1 MSAFATH
8 AKTSAFAAGARVL
21 SSQKKTNNNNNCSS
35 NNNRCERDL
44 FPLFL
49 WKYCRLRNLFFY
61 FVWKDRASI
70 SNNHFV
76 FGFCA
81 SLSLFPPSRVT
92 IASHTYRII
101 ALTRMT
107 MIMMM
112 RVCALRVTPP
122 LSCVLRARFVIR
134 TRSHSDFE
142 FFSSLFFFLVK
153 TRALTQKTL
162 SILLH

>member
-21 SSQKKTNNNNNCSS
+21 SSQKKTNNKS
-35 NNNRCERDL
+35 NNRCERP
-44 FPLFL
+44 FPVFV

-81 SLSLFPPSRVT
+81 SLSFFPPSWCDYCIAHTHRIALLARVT
-92 IASHTYRII
+92 
-101 ALTRMT
+101 
-107 MIMMM
+107 MIVMM
-112 RVCALRVTPP
+112 RVCSSRYASSFMRSSRAIRNSYPKCERFRVF
-122 LSCVLRARFVIR
+122 LF
-134 TRSHSDFE
+134 
-142 FFSSLFFFLVK
+142 SLFFSWLK
-153 TRALTQKTL
+153 RKR
-162 SILLH
+162 

>member
-21 SSQKKTNNNNNCSS
+21 SSQKKTNNKS
-35 NNNRCERDL
+35 NNRCERP
-44 FPLFL
+44 FPVFV

-81 SLSLFPPSRVT
+81 SLSLFPPSWCDYC
-92 IASHTYRII
+92 IAHVSHHRAREDDDDTDD
-101 ALTRMT
+101 ACVLF
-107 MIMMM
+107 
-112 RVCALRVTPP
+112 ALRLLLFLAFFARACIHSYPRAISSFSL
-122 LSCVLRARFVIR
+122 LS
-134 TRSHSDFE
+134 
-142 FFSSLFFFLVK
+142 FFSWLK
-153 TRALTQKTL
+153 RKR
-162 SILLH
+162 